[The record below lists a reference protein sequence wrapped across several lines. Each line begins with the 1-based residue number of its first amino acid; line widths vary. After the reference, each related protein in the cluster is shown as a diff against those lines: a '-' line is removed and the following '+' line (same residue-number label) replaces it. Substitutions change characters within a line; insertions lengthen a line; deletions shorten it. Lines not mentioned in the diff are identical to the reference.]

1 MVHCKWFSVSCTKS
15 ESNEDFIKS
24 YNEES
29 HEGYFLEVDVQY
41 SEKLHDFHNEK
52 LKNLQPKCMIKKIRY
67 LHK

>member
-1 MVHCKWFSVSCTKS
+1 MSCTKS

-52 LKNLQPKCMIKKIRY
+52 LKNLQPKCMIKKICY